1 VVEAMSKNE
10 VKEFRLT
17 RKMARNRFNL
27 LRKKEKRSASSMH
40 GLWKSFWAT
49 IKDVKKQKGW

>member
-1 VVEAMSKNE
+1 MSKNE